1 MDVFAVLAYRWGN
14 INEYGFLVGV
24 FETEKEALAA
34 ADQTY
39 GERGGKYE
47 CEVLLVPMNH
57 VFDGFDV
64 AKEVLSLE
72 PPRPVHR
79 EPDPLRDGAMNRDQ
93 RVIEVRVTTLPDVWN
108 VSLIFD
114 NGTTSACFEE
124 FPTLE
129 SAERFAAGVRAGLE
143 WRACLKIDT

>member
-1 MDVFAVLAYRWGN
+1 MGMDVFVALAYRWGN

-24 FETEKEALAA
+24 FDTEKAALAA

-79 EPDPLRDGAMNRDQ
+79 EPDPLRDRKSI
-93 RVIEVRVTTLPDVWN
+93 VEVRVITHVPNPPTARVA
-108 VSLIFD
+108 LIFSD
-114 NGTTSACFEE
+114 GATSAYLKE
-124 FPTLE
+124 FPTHE
-129 SAERFAAGVRAGLE
+129 AADQFAAGMREAISWHTNLS
-143 WRACLKIDT
+143 RS